1 MWLGERRHPGIQT
14 SNSFF
19 SLASFLA
26 FQKSC
31 RTFWVPTFW
40 LCWQSVD
47 LGLVY
52 QTQLFLSR
60 AHGEFNDAWGIQW
73 FSVCAFFWLL
83 KFFFR
88 TRHSAFGA
96 LDHIIWADL
105 KKISSD
111 LATSKLLSQILYFD
125 GSASQKLNLAVLYL
139 FQVLESKR
147 KLIRIPK
154 ENQNAYTNFTAPKT

>member
-19 SLASFLA
+19 SLVSFLV

-47 LGLVY
+47 SGLVY
-52 QTQLFLSR
+52 QAQLFLSR
-60 AHGEFNDAWGIQW
+60 AHGEFNDAWGIKW

-83 KFFFR
+83 TFFFR

-105 KKISSD
+105 KKNQQW
-111 LATSKLLSQILYFD
+111 LSNFQASVPNTVLWWFCKPEVEL
-125 GSASQKLNLAVLYL
+125 GSPLP
-139 FQVLESKR
+139 
-147 KLIRIPK
+147 IPSTW
-154 ENQNAYTNFTAPKT
+154 E